1 MANLEND
8 CIDRIFRGLFVYSVG
23 FYEMLDKALHH
34 AKHKYTLLSSVW
46 KVYSILLEYC
56 CQSNYQM
63 MITKIRSEH
72 DQQLEELKASYE
84 SEIETLRKREQELT
98 KDSDELNQEKNE
110 LRKRLE
116 QEVFLRIKL

>member
-1 MANLEND
+1 MANLEHES
-8 CIDRIFRGLFVYSVG
+8 IDRIFRGLFVYSVG

-72 DQQLEELKASYE
+72 DQQLEQLKKGYE
-84 SEIETLRKREQELT
+84 SEIETLKLRELELA
-98 KDSDELNQEKNE
+98 KAKGELESEKG
-110 LRKRLE
+110 
-116 QEVFLRIKL
+116 